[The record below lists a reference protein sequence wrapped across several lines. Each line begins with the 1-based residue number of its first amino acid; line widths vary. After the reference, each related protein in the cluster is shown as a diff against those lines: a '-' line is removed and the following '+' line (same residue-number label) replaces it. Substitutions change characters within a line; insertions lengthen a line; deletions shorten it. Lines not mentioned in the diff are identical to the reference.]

1 MARPE
6 ASRIGDTGEWP
17 LGATVVVRRADGPVL
32 LMHRTRYE
40 PDDAGPWAW
49 TAPAGGREPGE
60 ALLATAVRELR
71 EETGL
76 TGLVPV
82 PVDLSGSWALFAA
95 EAGAD
100 AEVVLNGE
108 HDRFVWARPERVAEL
123 VQPRHVAGRYRRA
136 LGMDLSPLTFRP
148 LARADLP
155 DLVRWLQAEHVSR
168 WWAQVPADVAAAEGK
183 YGPRID
189 GVSPTAVDVV
199 LLDGR
204 PVGFIQSTPLAAQ
217 DDYLE
222 TARWVTRDGADCVS
236 IDYAVGEPS
245 LAGRGFGTRL
255 IWEYVRDVVPVRF
268 PGNRFVVA
276 DPATAN
282 TASVRACEKAG
293 FRRAFDFDP
302 GEGVHRHALCVFERA
317 RALGG

>member
-1 MARPE
+1 MARPQ

-17 LGATVVVRRADGPVL
+17 LGATVVVRRDDGAVL
-32 LMHRTRYE
+32 LMHRRRYE

-60 ALLATAVRELR
+60 PILATALRELR

-76 TGLVPV
+76 TGVAPV

-95 EAGAD
+95 EVGAD
-100 AEVVLNGE
+100 AAVTLNDE
-108 HDRFVWARPERVAEL
+108 HDRFAWVPPSEVDEL
-123 VQPRHVAGRYRRA
+123 VRPPHVAGRYRRA
-136 LGMDLSPLTFRP
+136 QAVGLGP
-148 LARADLP
+148 LAFRSLSRADLP
-155 DLVRWLQAEHVSR
+155 DLVAWLRTEHVRR
-168 WWAQVPADVAAAEGK
+168 WWARIPEDVAAAEEK

-189 GVSPTAVDVV
+189 GASPTSVDVV
-199 LLDGR
+199 LLGGN
-204 PVGFIQSTPLAAQ
+204 PVGFVQSTPLAAQ
-217 DDYLE
+217 EDYLE

-245 LAGRGFGTRL
+245 LVGQGFGTRL
-255 IWEYVRDVVPVRF
+255 IWEYVRDVVPVRY

-276 DPATAN
+276 DPATSN

-302 GEGVHRHALCVFERA
+302 AEGVHRHALCVFERA
-317 RALGG
+317 RVIGS